1 MIAFAVITHARPAMA
16 KDERFCAAL
25 LPAIQEAIDA
35 RTAGYS
41 EKALLASLAPNL
53 ETQPKLREILTAMVH
68 YVYSVDKQT
77 LPRARDILYKNCLE
91 QQ

>member
-1 MIAFAVITHARPAMA
+1 MIVFAVIAHARPAIA
-16 KDERFCAAL
+16 KDERFCVAL

-35 RTAGYS
+35 RAAGHS
-41 EKALLASLAPNL
+41 EKALLASMAPNL
-53 ETQPKLREILTAMVH
+53 KTEPKLRKISTAMVH

-77 LPRARDILYKNCLE
+77 LPRAMNILYKNCLE